1 MDKVVTAQEAVE
13 RIKDGSTI
21 MIGGFGGHG
30 SPHTVIDA
38 LVKKG
43 AKNLTLICNDA
54 GTPGFGAGA
63 LVANHQIKKM
73 YVSILSP
80 NPQAQEQLAAGE
92 LEVCL
97 IPQGSLAE
105 MIRAGGYGLGGVL
118 TRTGIGTQVEEGKQ
132 KVTVKGE
139 TYLLE
144 EPLKADVA
152 LIYASKGDR
161 AGNAVYHGSARAHS
175 PSMAAAADYTILEV
189 GELKEVGEIH
199 PDEIHTQSVLVGAVV
214 EKGGKG

>member
-1 MDKVVTAQEAVE
+1 
-13 RIKDGSTI
+13 
-21 MIGGFGGHG
+21 
-30 SPHTVIDA
+30 
-38 LVKKG
+38 
-43 AKNLTLICNDA
+43 
-54 GTPGFGAGA
+54 
-63 LVANHQIKKM
+63 M

-199 PDEIHTQSVLVGAVV
+199 PDEIHTQSVLVDAVV